1 MKKSTKKLLSEYL
14 EYINEANGDDVIK
27 YPGEA
32 RDIDLYSEDSLGSI
46 PSCGEEEFEIEISD
60 EPLPDSYWLMI
71 GDRYFHIYD
80 VMLITPSSADSYV
93 LQKDVTSKYATHRLE
108 VHTLSFQEFR

>member
-1 MKKSTKKLLSEYL
+1 MYHCIVEFRRPTLWLIVFLKFEKSTKKLLSEYL

-71 GDRYFHIYD
+71 GDRYFSPLWRHAYHSI
-80 VMLITPSSADSYV
+80 
-93 LQKDVTSKYATHRLE
+93 
-108 VHTLSFQEFR
+108 